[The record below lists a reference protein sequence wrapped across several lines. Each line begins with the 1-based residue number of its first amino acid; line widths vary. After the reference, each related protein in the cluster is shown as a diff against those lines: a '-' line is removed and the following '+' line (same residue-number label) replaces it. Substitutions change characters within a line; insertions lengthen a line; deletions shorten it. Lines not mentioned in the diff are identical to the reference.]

1 MSPPI
6 RNTIIRNTLYSILGR
21 TWTIAV
27 NIVLVPYII
36 SKIGIDRFGI
46 WALLS
51 ILVGYF
57 ALLDFGIGVSF
68 TRFITE
74 AFTKGDGDE
83 INRIVNSGFVFYL
96 LLALPVSLIAFF
108 ARGPIFSLLN
118 IDPIAYP
125 DAVTAYYGT
134 LVIFLLST
142 ALSGFSSVLLGLQ
155 RIALVNKIA
164 IVVTIPNVVGTV
176 VLLRS
181 GLKLDGLMWT
191 SLVSSVSGLLITFLY
206 AKRNLAS
213 LRFNPFMFSSKTVKR
228 LLGFGLKIQFAKFS
242 DLITFQADKTIV
254 SSFSGITVVGFYQIG
269 SQIVW
274 RIRDLPLLLLSS
286 LLPAA
291 SELHTL
297 NDRKKLLEMYARGT
311 KYLAVVSIP
320 LMFFLAATAHM
331 IMRAWVGP
339 GYDMS
344 ANISQILI
352 AGYLCNV
359 LVGVGA
365 AAAAGMNQPDFQWHS
380 AIVTTVANLVLVVI
394 LGYFFGIYGIAV
406 ASTLSLIVGPAY
418 FLVKFHGHIQ
428 VPLRAFASSIMISPF
443 LISLAGCSVL
453 WVANTLFFGSANY
466 GGRLPYLII
475 LSVEA
480 VIFAGTYGWGILRN
494 RYFDEVDRELF
505 VNNYLLTKV
514 QKLVRFSS

>member
-96 LLALPVSLIAFF
+96 LLALPVSLIAFI

-191 SLVSSVSGLLITFLY
+191 SLISSVSGLLITFLY

-213 LRFNPFMFSSKTVKR
+213 PLFNPLIFSRKTVNS
-228 LLGFGLKIQFAKFS
+228 LLGYGLKIQFANFP
-242 DLITFQADKTIV
+242 DLIPFQADKTIV
-254 SSFSGITVVGFYQIG
+254 SYFSGITVVGFYQIG